1 MYPIIRSSNIIPS
14 ILVIFQLSNI
24 NPTTSKVTIK
34 RNGMS
39 LSSTFSPSFNSL
51 SRAQI
56 PIIPKILKTLLPTI
70 LLTASALLP

>member
-56 PIIPKILKTLLPTI
+56 PIIPKILKILLPTI